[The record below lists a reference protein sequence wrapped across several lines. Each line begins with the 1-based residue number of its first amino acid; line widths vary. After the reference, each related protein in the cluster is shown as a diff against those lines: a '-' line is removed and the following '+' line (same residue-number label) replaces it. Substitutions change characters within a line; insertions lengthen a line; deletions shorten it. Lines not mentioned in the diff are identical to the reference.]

1 MEGFWC
7 GKQALVRSVDLKVL
21 CNVTLRTV
29 SGWEHSST
37 KQLERVPRGS
47 FGGATCKYTVSVS
60 IIDRSRAVLK
70 KQMRQVSHLSLF
82 LLLFARY
89 FRAFTKITAKVA
101 LQVGLLKLGNL
112 PLF

>member
-47 FGGATCKYTVSVS
+47 FGGATCKYTVSAS
-60 IIDRSRAVLK
+60 IIDRSRAVIEITATSNPL
-70 KQMRQVSHLSLF
+70 VAF
-82 LLLFARY
+82 L
-89 FRAFTKITAKVA
+89 FTKT
-101 LQVGLLKLGNL
+101 LLDTFCTWWYNYLIKSKEISYATRKN
-112 PLF
+112 

>member
-21 CNVTLRTV
+21 CNATLRTV

-47 FGGATCKYTVSVS
+47 FGGATCKYTVSAS
-60 IIDRSRAVLK
+60 IIDRSRAVIDNYATSNPLVAFFK
-70 KQMRQVSHLSLF
+70 NNATGEFTCRFLF
-82 LLLFARY
+82 VIIKLVEFED
-89 FRAFTKITAKVA
+89 FM
-101 LQVGLLKLGNL
+101 LQK
-112 PLF
+112 

>member
-70 KQMRQVSHLSLF
+70 KQMRQVLRLSLF
-82 LLLFARY
+82 LKNNATGQFTCRFLFVIIKLVE
-89 FRAFTKITAKVA
+89 FEDFM
-101 LQVGLLKLGNL
+101 LQK
-112 PLF
+112 

>member
-70 KQMRQVSHLSLF
+70 KQMRQVLRLSLF
-82 LLLFARY
+82 CLQ
-89 FRAFTKITAKVA
+89 KVMRQA
-101 LQVGLLKLGNL
+101 NL
-112 PLF
+112 PVAVYL